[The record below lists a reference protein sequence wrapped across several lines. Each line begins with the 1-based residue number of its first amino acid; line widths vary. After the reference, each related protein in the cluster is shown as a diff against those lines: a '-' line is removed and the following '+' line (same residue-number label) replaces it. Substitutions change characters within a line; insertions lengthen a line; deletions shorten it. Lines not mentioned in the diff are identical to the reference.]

1 MSCLNLDIHKL
12 KEVVVGHM
20 NPKWDSYYSMVLALM
35 KGWHVEPFACG
46 LETQLGDFDTW
57 PNASTTN
64 FLQQK

>member
-1 MSCLNLDIHKL
+1 
-12 KEVVVGHM
+12 M